1 MNHDRLRNTPPKK
14 KAQKPKELRRGK
26 ATSLAPICSGT
37 R

>member
-14 KAQKPKELRRGK
+14 KAQNPNELSRGK
-26 ATSLAPICSGT
+26 ATSRAPICKGT